1 MYRSKTLSRNF
12 AATAKY
18 FCNIELY
25 LASVQI
31 GIYLFDIFSGR
42 STMVDYYGV
51 RLSREFISHC
61 GLGRTRFHLTVW
73 SSSF

>member
-18 FCNIELY
+18 FCNIGLY
-25 LASVQI
+25 LASVQV
-31 GIYLFDIFSGR
+31 GFYLFGIFSGR
-42 STMVDYYGV
+42 STIVDHCRV
-51 RLSREFISHC
+51 RFSREFISHS